1 MGWALGSEGSLPQ
14 LQTPLLPPHQ
24 LKPQHQVG
32 QSVLRDQGAGRE
44 LGPLGSGETEAPG
57 APPPAVRT
65 GQARTQTLTMTLY
78 DGK

>member
-32 QSVLRDQGAGRE
+32 QSVLRDQGVGRE

-57 APPPAVRT
+57 APPR
-65 GQARTQTLTMTLY
+65 RSE
-78 DGK
+78 DRSGKNSNPHHDFV